1 MATYANFAR
10 FYDQIMGDRGE
21 EIERIREY
29 IKRYLPGAGSLLE
42 LGCGTGALL
51 TALADDMPVTGV
63 DRSAEML
70 AIAAKQAPTA
80 RLVESDMTTFSLGT
94 KFDVVICFFDTLNHL
109 PTFDLWRE
117 LFDRVREHL
126 VAGGLFLFDVNTTG
140 RLRGLCRGTGYVE
153 DFGEHTLIMTFAAED
168 AVTIWDTRIFERLG
182 ADLFRLHRE
191 VTPEL
196 AVPLA
201 TIRTTL
207 DPDFELLDEAD
218 IDGGTVSDEAER
230 VYFAYRRRNLRC
242 TPRSSTLT
250 DGRSTFTT

>member
-21 EIERIREY
+21 EVERIRGY

-51 TALADDMPVTGV
+51 GPLAGDMPVTGV

-80 RLVESDMTTFSLGT
+80 RLVESDMTAFSLGT
-94 KFDVVICFFDTLNHL
+94 RFDVVICFFDTLNHL
-109 PTFDLWRE
+109 PRFDLWRE
-117 LFDRVREHL
+117 LFCRVREHL
-126 VAGGLFLFDVNTTG
+126 VEGGLFLFDVNTTG

-153 DFGEHTLIMTFAAED
+153 DFGEHTLVMTFAAAPGE
-168 AVTIWDTRIFERLG
+168 VTIWDTRIFERLDG
-182 ADLFRLHRE
+182 DLHRLHRE

-201 TIRTTL
+201 MIRASL

-218 IDGGTVSDEAER
+218 IDGGTVSDEVER
-230 VYFAYRRRNLRC
+230 VYFAYRHRGG
-242 TPRSSTLT
+242 S
-250 DGRSTFTT
+250 G